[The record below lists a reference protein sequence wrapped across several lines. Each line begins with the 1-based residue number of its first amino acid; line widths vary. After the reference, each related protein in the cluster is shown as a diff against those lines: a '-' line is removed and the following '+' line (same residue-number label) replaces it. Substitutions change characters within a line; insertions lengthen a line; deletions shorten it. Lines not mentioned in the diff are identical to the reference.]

1 VPRSRSRRLGERAGN
16 RTTIPQLFS
25 PPIPTALF
33 PADLLTF
40 RRQNSELALQY
51 RCIGV
56 FGRYLTRMST
66 GSVTWGFLGSLRAR
80 LLSWNR
86 LPLPPWGKQGLVTQH
101 SWQSHSVLCSLGG
114 RKGINQLLILRECT
128 VKELVSAGG
137 SRQSSGVTAVS
148 HRLVYS
154 YAMTFC
160 LLQSLFSVKLKARMI
175 MWRFRK
181 NAMLAC
187 LEALHELFYLQLGH
201 APPPTNLF
209 VTPRLFFFQRAERY
223 SCKIVK

>member
-1 VPRSRSRRLGERAGN
+1 MPGIEPRFLSCPARPYRLRYSRQTFGS
-16 RTTIPQLFS
+16 
-25 PPIPTALF
+25 
-33 PADLLTF
+33 F

-51 RCIGV
+51 RRIGV

-66 GSVTWGFLGSLRAR
+66 GSVTWGSLGSVKAR

-86 LPLPPWGKQGLVTQH
+86 LPLPPWGKQGLVTQY
-101 SWQSHSVLCSLGG
+101 SWQSHSVLCSIGG
-114 RKGINQLLILRECT
+114 RKGSNQLLILRECI
-128 VKELVSAGG
+128 VKELVLAGG

-154 YAMTFC
+154 YVMTFC
-160 LLQSLFSVKLKARMI
+160 LLQSFFNVKLKARMI
-175 MWRFRK
+175 MRRFRK

-201 APPPTNLF
+201 VPPPPTSLF
-209 VTPRLFFFQRAERY
+209 VTTSLFFQRAERY